1 METKNQQRAEQIATE
16 ILQEHPEKYPN
27 QQEWAKKQLIGM
39 ILQEMEEGYDE
50 EDIYQDCNGWMHESW
65 DNRE

>member
-1 METKNQQRAEQIATE
+1 MSTTRQERAEQIATE

-27 QQEWAKKQLIGM
+27 QQEYAKKQLIGM

-50 EDIYQDCNGWMHESW
+50 VYIYQDCNGWMSESW
-65 DNRE
+65 DNRY